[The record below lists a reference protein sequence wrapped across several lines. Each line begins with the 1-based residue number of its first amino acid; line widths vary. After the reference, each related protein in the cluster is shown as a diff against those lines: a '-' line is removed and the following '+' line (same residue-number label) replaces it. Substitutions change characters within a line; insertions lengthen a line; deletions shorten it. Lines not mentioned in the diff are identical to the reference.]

1 MKIVVNFLNNQ
12 IDFDNNIF
20 SIEVENKIYLFRIIQ
35 EFNKINNGELSDV
48 ISVFDNKY
56 NEINI
61 KNKFD
66 LYFDF
71 FNLDINNKKIHSKIY
86 EHIINNLSEEDNVK
100 IINHYNKIMKIFNKE
115 LSNLNL
121 DININEEILSDNI
134 IKNIK
139 IKVEQKDSL
148 LDNILQLI
156 DINTLFK
163 LNEFSVF
170 INLKQYLSKI
180 ELIELYKYAVYN
192 GVNILLIDSYSYG
205 PTLFN
210 EKKLIIDNDL
220 NEFMI

>member
-35 EFNKINNGELSDV
+35 EFIKINNGEMSDV

-86 EHIINNLSEEDNVK
+86 EHIINNLSEDDNVK
-100 IINHYNKIMKIFNKE
+100 IINHYNKIMKVFNKE

-163 LNEFSVF
+163 LNEFLVF

-192 GVNILLIDSYSYG
+192 GVNLLLIDSYSYG

>member
-20 SIEVENKIYLFRIIQ
+20 SIEVENKVYLFRIIQ
-35 EFNKINNGELSDV
+35 EFNKINNGEISDV

-71 FNLDINNKKIHSKIY
+71 FNFDINNKKIHSKIY

-100 IINHYNKIMKIFNKE
+100 IINNYNKIMKIFNKE

-156 DINTLFK
+156 DINILFK
-163 LNEFSVF
+163 LNEFLVF

-192 GVNILLIDSYSYG
+192 GVNLLLIDSYSYG

>member
-12 IDFDNNIF
+12 IDFDDNIF
-20 SIEVENKIYLFRIIQ
+20 SIEVENKVYLFRIIQ
-35 EFNKINNGELSDV
+35 EFNKITNGEMSDV

-121 DININEEILSDNI
+121 DININEEIISDNI

-163 LNEFSVF
+163 LNEFLVF

-192 GVNILLIDSYSYG
+192 GVNLLLIDSYSYG

>member
-12 IDFDNNIF
+12 IDFDDNIF
-20 SIEVENKIYLFRIIQ
+20 SIEVENKVYLFRIIQ
-35 EFNKINNGELSDV
+35 EFNKINNGEISDV

-121 DININEEILSDNI
+121 DININEEIISDNI

-163 LNEFSVF
+163 LNEFLVF

-192 GVNILLIDSYSYG
+192 GVNLLLIDSYSYG

>member
-20 SIEVENKIYLFRIIQ
+20 SIEVENKVYLFRIIQ

>member
-121 DININEEILSDNI
+121 DLNINEEILSDNI

>member
-20 SIEVENKIYLFRIIQ
+20 SIEVENKVYLFRIIQ
-35 EFNKINNGELSDV
+35 EFNKINNGEISDV

-121 DININEEILSDNI
+121 DININEEIISDNI

-163 LNEFSVF
+163 LNDFLVF

-192 GVNILLIDSYSYG
+192 GVNLLLIDSYSYG